1 MEASAV
7 HHRLRW
13 LLTFAIVGISLVAL
27 ILWWRASSAP
37 DPAVLLPAPSPAQP
51 HATADAPRES
61 ARIGVDVVGAVQR
74 PGLYYLQEGS
84 RVDDAIKAA
93 GGFAPDANRDA
104 INVATRLKDEQ
115 QLRVPRVGEASGP
128 QVGEASGPRVA
139 EISEP
144 PESSAAAAPDATGR
158 LNLNTADAQALEK
171 LPGIGPARAQL
182 IVEYRAAHGPF
193 RSVDQLQDVQ
203 GIGAATV
210 AALRDL
216 VTVEP

>member
-37 DPAVLLPAPSPAQP
+37 DPAVLLPAPSPAPP
-51 HATADAPRES
+51 HAATAAPLEP
-61 ARIGVDVVGAVQR
+61 ATIGVDVVGAVQR

-128 QVGEASGPRVA
+128 RVA

-144 PESSAAAAPDATGR
+144 SESSAVAAPAAAGR

-171 LPGIGPARAQL
+171 LPGIGPARARL
-182 IVEYRAAHGPF
+182 IVEYRTAHGPF

-203 GIGAATV
+203 GIGAATF